1 MQRGG
6 GIGAAP
12 VRDGVAVPGE
22 RPLFF
27 RHWLRS
33 PLGMGAVMPSSR
45 GVAKAM
51 ARALPPER
59 TGWLLELGG
68 GTGSVTEG
76 LIAAGWPAERLVA
89 VEREADLAAML
100 ARRCPGVTVLTADAC
115 EIGGLLDGLVIGAL
129 AGVVSSLPIKWF
141 GLEDQRAIIEPCL
154 DRLAPGG
161 PFLQLTNA
169 FASPLPMRRLGI
181 TGVEVARIW
190 LPFPPVQ
197 IWSYRR
203 ERGPAR

>member
-1 MQRGG
+1 VQRQSSLRA
-6 GIGAAP
+6 AAP
-12 VRDGVAVPGE
+12 TDGAVAGE

-27 RHWLRS
+27 RHFLRR
-33 PLGMGAVMPSSR
+33 PLGIGAVIPSSR
-45 GVAKAM
+45 GVGDAM

-68 GTGSVTEG
+68 GTGSVTES
-76 LIAAGWPAERLVA
+76 LLAAGWPAERLVS

-100 ARRCPGVTVLTADAC
+100 ARRCPGVLVSTADARS
-115 EIGGLLDGLVIGAL
+115 IDALLDGLEIAAL

-141 GLEDQRAIIEPCL
+141 ALADQRAILAPCL
-154 DRLAPGG
+154 DRLAAAA

-169 FASPLPMRRLGI
+169 FASPLPMRRLGLV
-181 TGVEVARIW
+181 GAEVARVW
-190 LPFPPVQ
+190 LPLPVQ

-203 ERGPAR
+203 ARGPAR